1 MAITGRFETKGDSI
15 RLESA
20 YALGSHFTAHAKYGV
35 TDERILAAGLET
47 RLQLMRPTT
56 VDISYVPAS
65 DTTNLKAAVK
75 FAAAK
80 LSAYYAFD
88 GVRARGT
95 VAKPSSRYELDAKL
109 SATEQM
115 KFAYDIASN
124 ALKVKLSR
132 RLDPRNRLNLELH
145 YAGGGDGKRF
155 GIVSLNHKLA
165 KRHSMTIESNYGKRK
180 YSVEWDFKTNAG
192 PWTISTDFS
201 FDKSPH
207 IGDWHV
213 KRRFEF

>member
-1 MAITGRFETKGDSI
+1 
-15 RLESA
+15 
-20 YALGSHFTAHAKYGV
+20 
-35 TDERILAAGLET
+35 
-47 RLQLMRPTT
+47 MRPTT
-56 VDISYVPAS
+56 VDMTYVPAS
-65 DTTNLKAAVK
+65 DTAHLKAAVK
-75 FAAAK
+75 LGATK
-80 LSAYYAFD
+80 LAAYYVFD
-88 GVRARGT
+88 GFRARGT
-95 VAKPSSRYELDAKL
+95 VSKPSSRYELDAKL
-109 SATEQM
+109 SPTEQM
-115 KFAYDIASN
+115 KLAYDFASKSV
-124 ALKVKLSR
+124 KVKLAR

-145 YAGGGDGKRF
+145 YAGGGNGKRF

-165 KRHSMTIESNYGKRK
+165 KRHALTIASNYGKRK